1 MDQVRLDWDWGL
13 STKLVFGDWTLRHLQ
28 LDGPS
33 VPSPALSVSW
43 VVILKHPTH
52 ASMTSM
58 HGCDLYMV

>member
-43 VVILKHPTH
+43 WKQAERMRREALNDVR
-52 ASMTSM
+52 
-58 HGCDLYMV
+58 